1 MPTILIADD
10 NSNIQ
15 KMVSLALKGEGIEV
29 VAVGNGEAAVR
40 KLREISPDVVLAD
53 TFMPVRNGYE
63 VCDFVKHEPRLA
75 HVPVILLTGA
85 FDPFDEH
92 EAQRVGADG
101 VLKKPFVPPDPLVS
115 LVKSLIA
122 RGSAEQLVGVAAENK
137 SSRAGT
143 TATVP
148 ASKPAGSATP
158 DAGGSAQKISQ
169 MVQTFGE
176 VVPAAQNSAAPAVEA
191 EEEAEPFIAQRTTR
205 VAFEELMAP
214 TRDPIGTPKPDGG
227 FGGFAAFPDL
237 VDMPSAGE
245 PAATPGGASDYDW
258 SPTGD
263 ATAPEPESFWPPR
276 SKPVEV
282 EPEDVHAATE
292 SQSKEI
298 ENSKGEAAPAAT
310 ESAPSSDAGDSTQA
324 AQSNSLPN
332 YPWESVAQEPEK
344 VEDSASEQASGFY
357 SGAPPEPLE
366 PETANGVEPGLVPT
380 SRDGSSASPE
390 PSFAETFAARS
401 EVAAPQQS
409 DAEPAATANSG
420 AAEVRED
427 PFAIPADDE
436 AEQEVGEQPR
446 SSAELFAQASSESA
460 DSTSADAEKTE
471 TSSSATDAM
480 NAIGREVKELAH
492 SESGLSQ
499 EEIVARV
506 ASRVIEKMQPQVLE
520 MVTREVLKPIV
531 EAMVRREIENP

>member
-85 FDPFDEH
+85 FDPFDEQ

-122 RGSAEQLVGVAAENK
+122 RGSAEQLVGVAAETK
-137 SSRAGT
+137 SSKAET
-143 TATVP
+143 TASVP
-148 ASKPAGSATP
+148 APKPAVSSTP
-158 DAGGSAQKISQ
+158 DVSGSAQKISQ

-176 VVPAAQNSAAPAVEA
+176 VVPEAQNSAAPSVEV
-191 EEEAEPFIAQRTTR
+191 EEDAAEPFIAERTTR

-214 TRDPIGTPKPDGG
+214 TRDPIGTPKPNGG

-237 VDMPSAGE
+237 VDMPSPGE
-245 PAATPGGASDYDW
+245 PPATPGGPGDEDW
-258 SPTGD
+258 TPTGD

-276 SKPVEV
+276 SKPVV
-282 EPEDVHAATE
+282 AEPEDIHAATE
-292 SQSKEI
+292 SKSKEA
-298 ENSKGEAAPAAT
+298 EKSEDEAAPAAT
-310 ESAPSSDAGDSTQA
+310 ESASSNDASESTPA
-324 AQSNSLPN
+324 AQSTSLPN
-332 YPWESVAQEPEK
+332 YPWQSVAQDVERVDEPE
-344 VEDSASEQASGFY
+344 QPSGYY
-357 SGAPPEPLE
+357 SGAPPEPLG
-366 PETANGVEPGLVPT
+366 PDAANGVEPGLVPT
-380 SRDGSSASPE
+380 SRDESSASAE
-390 PSFAETFAARS
+390 PSFGEPVHASS
-401 EVAAPQQS
+401 EEFTSRQS
-409 DAEPAATANSG
+409 DAVPSAPANAG
-420 AAEVRED
+420 AGDRHED

-436 AEQEVGEQPR
+436 VEPVVTETPR
-446 SSAELFAQASSESA
+446 SSAELFAHDSSISASSTSPEPDKSESPA
-460 DSTSADAEKTE
+460 SAAE
-471 TSSSATDAM
+471 AM

-492 SESGLSQ
+492 NESGLSQ

-531 EAMVRREIENP
+531 EAMVRREIESS